1 MMTQFDNWASERYFD
16 QAAQLSGVRIKPSQ
30 LFVTAG
36 SELMTTTLGSCVAVC
51 LSDPVHRVY
60 GMNHF
65 MLPDPMR
72 SDGPI
77 GLNAR
82 YGAQS
87 MELLINAMFKLGA
100 ERAWLTAR
108 VYGGAKLLQGMP
120 DIGVKN
126 VAFAVDFLHCEAIP
140 VLSIDVGGEQAQCI
154 RWRVPLR
161 DPQVDR
167 LNSLKSRHSQYSAE
181 QGLIPSTVRSRPTLF
196 ADSGEVS
203 RA

>member
-1 MMTQFDNWASERYFD
+1 MITQVDNWASERYID
-16 QAAQLSGVRIKPSQ
+16 QATQLSGVRIKPSQ
-30 LFVTAG
+30 LFVTAS

-72 SDGPI
+72 ADGPV

-140 VLSIDVGGEQAQCI
+140 VLSVDVGGEQAQSI
-154 RWRVPLR
+154 RWHVPLR

-167 LNSLKSRHSQYSAE
+167 LTSLKNRMNQLSAE
-181 QGLIPSTVRSRPTLF
+181 QSLKPSTVRTKPTLF
-196 ADSGEVS
+196 ADTAEVT
-203 RA
+203 RV